1 MNNFKK
7 HLKKI
12 QKFGLIN
19 HLRLTRRARNK
30 HVIITQPIIEYV
42 DGLTQRTF
50 DGALTALWQE
60 SESMPMSNMQIDI
73 TEAAFLRFLA
83 QMTDAR
89 HILEAGTFRGWST
102 AVLASALVKNQL
114 ANPKSGSEGESPEPV
129 SPPQVITVQL
139 REEEARQAE
148 LLWSKHLDAYTRSLI
163 DMRMGNARIVMKD
176 LSNHLAGFFD
186 LIFIDAEKS
195 GYEEYIGYAKVLVR
209 KGGLIILDNML
220 NAGLAATSAKD
231 NTTSAIRAA
240 NELAFSDEGVLE
252 GFSPLIIPAWD
263 GVVILRKE

>member
-12 QKFGLIN
+12 KKFGLMN
-19 HLRLTRRARNK
+19 HLRLSRRARNK

-50 DGALTALWQE
+50 DGALTSLWQE

-73 TEAAFLRFLA
+73 TEAAFIRFLA

-102 AVLASALVKNQL
+102 AVLASALVKNEL
-114 ANPKSGSEGESPEPV
+114 AAQSRQSDAPG
-129 SPPQVITVQL
+129 VITIQL
-139 REEEARQAE
+139 REEEAKQAE

-176 LSNHLAGFFD
+176 LSNHLTGFFD

-195 GYEEYIGYAKVLVR
+195 GYEEYIGYAKILVR

-220 NAGLAATSAKD
+220 NAGLVATSAKD
-231 NTTSAIRAA
+231 NTTAGIRAA
-240 NELAFSDEGVLE
+240 NEISFSDQGILE

-263 GVVILRKE
+263 GVVILRRS